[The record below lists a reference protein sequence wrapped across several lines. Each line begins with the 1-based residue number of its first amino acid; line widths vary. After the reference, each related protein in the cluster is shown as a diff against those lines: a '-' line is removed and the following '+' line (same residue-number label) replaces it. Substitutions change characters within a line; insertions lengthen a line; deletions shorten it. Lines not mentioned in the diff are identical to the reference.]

1 MIRLVNQRGTPAG
14 FLSVQIITGR
24 KVPDAMLSAP
34 QSPQTARQDYLIF
47 VSLSGSA
54 TTDNPA
60 ARYSCSGM
68 LFYSVPYGALTIS
81 TLRQSF
87 RYRITQALRYKP
99 VILSG
104 DSAQAAP
111 GGLCHLP

>member
-1 MIRLVNQRGTPAG
+1 PAG
-14 FLSVQIITGR
+14 FS
-24 KVPDAMLSAP
+24 D
-34 QSPQTARQDYLIF
+34 F

-60 ARYSCSGM
+60 ARYSRSGM

-81 TLRQSF
+81 TYGSLS
-87 RYRITQALRYKP
+87 RYRITQALRYNH

-104 DSAQAAP
+104 DSAQAA
-111 GGLCHLP
+111 LRADYVILRNRSRID